1 VFFLLYN
8 LAFIDRA
15 VLNILV
21 VPIRGSLGISDLEIS
36 LLQGLA
42 FAIFY
47 TVCGLP
53 IGWLVDHKPRRRI
66 VCLGIVLWSLAAA
79 GCGLASRY
87 WHLLLGRIG
96 VAAGEAT
103 LAPAAYSIL
112 SDTFPSNR
120 LALPM
125 SVMGT
130 GAALGGALA
139 AMLAGLIVS
148 VVPPEGVDLPLVGRA
163 VGWQVALIAT
173 GLPGLLLAPLV
184 YTIPDPVRRDR
195 QTGTPAGSFGDTFRY
210 LLANR
215 RLYGGH
221 FLGFGLFSMC
231 NYGVMAWLPTFF
243 IRHHGWDI
251 STAAYVTGS
260 LTLFAGV
267 PGGILMGYTV
277 DRWFSSGRRDAHLL
291 FFVGM
296 ALLQLVAITAAV
308 LVDAPMLS
316 VAALV
321 PLTAVASFTGV
332 AAAAL
337 QIATPARMRGQVS
350 AIYLLVFNLI
360 GLGFGPSVVA
370 VFTDLVFQD
379 DAKVGSSLLLTF
391 AIFAPLSAAC
401 LLVSAPAIRAKIGA
415 DEIAN
420 ERLPG
425 T

>member
-1 VFFLLYN
+1 
-8 LAFIDRA
+8 
-15 VLNILV
+15 
-21 VPIRGSLGISDLEIS
+21 
-36 LLQGLA
+36 
-42 FAIFY
+42 
-47 TVCGLP
+47 
-53 IGWLVDHKPRRRI
+53 
-66 VCLGIVLWSLAAA
+66 
-79 GCGLASRY
+79 
-87 WHLLLGRIG
+87 LGRIG

-112 SDTFPSNR
+112 SDTFPANR

-130 GAALGGALA
+130 GASLGGALA
-139 AMLAGLIVS
+139 AVLAGLIIS
-148 VVPPEGVDLPLVGRA
+148 AVPPEGVDLPLVGRA
-163 VGWQVALIAT
+163 VGWQVALMAT
-173 GLPGLLLAPLV
+173 GLPGVLLAPLI
-184 YTIPDPVRRDR
+184 YTIPEPVRRGR
-195 QTGTPAGSFGDTFRY
+195 KEGSHGGSFAETFRY

-231 NYGVMAWLPTFF
+231 NYGVLAWLPTFF

-260 LTLFAGV
+260 LTLCAGV

-277 DRWFSSGRRDAHLL
+277 DRWFASGRRDAHLL
-291 FFVGM
+291 FFAGM
-296 ALLQLVAITAAV
+296 AILQLAAIAGAV
-308 LVDAPMLS
+308 LVVAPVLS
-316 VAALV
+316 VALLI
-321 PLTAVASFTGV
+321 PLTAAASFTGV

-337 QIATPARMRGQVS
+337 QIATPPHMRGQVS
-350 AIYLLVFNLI
+350 AIYLLVFNFI

-401 LLVSAPAIRAKIGA
+401 LLFAAPAIRAKIGA
-415 DEIAN
+415 DDSDQNPIGLN
-420 ERLPG
+420 QPQG
-425 T
+425 